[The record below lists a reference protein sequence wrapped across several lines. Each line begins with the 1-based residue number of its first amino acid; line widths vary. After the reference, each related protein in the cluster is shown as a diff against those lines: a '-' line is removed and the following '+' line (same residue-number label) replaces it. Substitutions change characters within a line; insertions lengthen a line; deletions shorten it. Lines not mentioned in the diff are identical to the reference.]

1 MKTPVTELL
10 LAASLASTLLAGA
23 AIAQDS
29 GAVPAAT
36 APAAPGRPADLC
48 QELLAFVKQP
58 EPAKQAAAT
67 PPQQATA
74 VSNPSGQSQGTPSA
88 AGGAVQQNSGLS
100 GPTKNEAPAPAT
112 TDRKAAL
119 AQANAAAK
127 NPPAPGAA
135 APTPQPQAAT
145 VARIEAAAAAGDQPG
160 CRAAAREMRVGGVVL
175 PPPLLALAALDPKFF
190 AR

>member
-100 GPTKNEAPAPAT
+100 GPTKNEAPAT

>member
-1 MKTPVTELL
+1 MKRPVTDLL
-10 LAASLASTLLAGA
+10 LAASLASTLLANA
-23 AIAQDS
+23 AAAQET
-29 GAVPAAT
+29 GAVPAAP
-36 APAAPGRPADLC
+36 PAATGRPADLC

-74 VSNPSGQSQGTPSA
+74 VSNPSGQSQATPSS
-88 AGGAVQQNSGLS
+88 AGGSQQNSGLS
-100 GPTKNEAPAPAT
+100 GPTKNDASAP
-112 TDRKAAL
+112 TDSRAAL

-135 APTPQPQAAT
+135 APTPQPQPAT

-160 CRAAAREMRVGGVVL
+160 CRAAAREMRVAGVVM